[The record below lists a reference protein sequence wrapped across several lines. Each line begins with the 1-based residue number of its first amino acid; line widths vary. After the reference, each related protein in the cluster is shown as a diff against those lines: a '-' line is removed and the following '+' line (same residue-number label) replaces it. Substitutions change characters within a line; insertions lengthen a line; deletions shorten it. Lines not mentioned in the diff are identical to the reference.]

1 MKWFL
6 RILGVL
12 VALLVVL
19 FLVFRTPDT
28 DREAMIAKYGAEPS
42 QFIELA
48 SGQTLH
54 VRDEGAGD
62 GPPIVLIH
70 GANSSLHTWDKWVE
84 ALKPNHRVIR
94 YDTVG
99 HGLTGAAV
107 DGDYSKERYVA
118 DLDALADHL
127 ELENFVVAGNSMG
140 GWMSTSY
147 AIAHPERVAGLAL
160 LDASGA
166 PRKPDEGRLY
176 LGATIAQT
184 PVLNQVMTMITP
196 RNLVRSSLEDAVGD
210 ASAITEEEVQRY
222 WELLR
227 YPGNRQAVV
236 DRANSPRGGPFD
248 AADVAGLTM
257 PSLIMWGALDQV
269 TPRSGA
275 EWFAEH
281 LPNDTSIIYD
291 AVGHLPME
299 EAPET
304 SVADFEKWLLNLKET
319 IEVPEAEE

>member
-12 VALLVVL
+12 IAVIGVL
-19 FLVFRTPDT
+19 FLIFRTPDT
-28 DREAMIAKYGAEPS
+28 DAEAMLAKYGAEPS
-42 QFIELA
+42 QFVELRG
-48 SGQTLH
+48 GQTFH
-54 VRDEGAGD
+54 VRDEGSGD

-94 YDTVG
+94 FDTVG
-99 HGLTGAAV
+99 HGLTGQAE

-118 DLDALADHL
+118 DLDALADHFGL
-127 ELENFVVAGNSMG
+127 ESFVVAGNSMG

-166 PRKPDEGRLY
+166 PRKPEEGRLY

-184 PVLNQVMTMITP
+184 PVLNQIMTLITP
-196 RNLVRSSLEDAVGD
+196 RNLVRSSLEDLVGD
-210 ASAITEEEVQRY
+210 ASAITEEEVDRY

-236 DRANSPRGGPFD
+236 DRANSSRGGPFK
-248 AADVAGLTM
+248 AEDVAGLTM
-257 PSLIMWGALDQV
+257 PSLILWGALDQV
-269 TPRSGA
+269 TPTSGA
-275 EWFAEH
+275 DWYAEH
-281 LPNDTSIIYD
+281 LPNDTAIIYD
-291 AVGHLPME
+291 EVGHLPME
-299 EAPET
+299 EAAET
-304 SVADFEKWLLNLKET
+304 SVADFEKWLLNLKVTNET
-319 IEVPEAEE
+319 PETAE